1 MHLKSYPRDHLPSA
15 QDLPDSDETPVD
27 NELQDLI
34 PTLLKAMLAS
44 IWSERMDWF
53 FGVDMGV
60 YTDPNQPA
68 IVPDGFLSIGVPR
81 IRDEGLRLS
90 YVLWEEQQVPT
101 LVLEVVSKT
110 RRGEYSQK
118 KQQYAQLG
126 VPYYVIY
133 NPLRTQQQ
141 RLEVYQLQ
149 EGQYQLLSGEP
160 VWLPELNLGIG
171 SDRGTYQGITREWLY
186 WYEEKGDRYPTPE
199 ERAESAELELES
211 ERQEKELERDRA
223 DLQQQRAEGA
233 ELELERQQERADRA
247 ESDLQQLREKLQ
259 QLNIDPDALL

>member
-1 MHLKSYPRDHLPSA
+1 MQLEYHPRDYYPSA

-53 FGVDMGV
+53 FGVDMGI

-81 IRDEGLRLS
+81 IIGEGLRLS
-90 YVLWEEQQVPT
+90 YVLWQEQQVPT
-101 LVLEVVSKT
+101 LVLEVVSQT

-126 VPYYVIY
+126 VLYYVIY
-133 NPLRTQQQ
+133 NPLRTQQP
-141 RLEVYQLQ
+141 RLEVHQLKGG
-149 EGQYQLLSGEP
+149 EYQLLSGEP

-171 SDRGTYQGITREWLY
+171 RDRGKNQGIEREWLY
-186 WYEEKGDRYPTPE
+186 WYDENGDRYLTPE
-199 ERAESAELELES
+199 ERA
-211 ERQEKELERDRA
+211 D
-223 DLQQQRAEGA
+223 
-233 ELELERQQERADRA
+233 RQQERADR
-247 ESDLQQLREKLQ
+247 QQAVIEQKEQTIQHLRERLK
-259 QLNIDPDALL
+259 QLGIDPDTLA

>member
-1 MHLKSYPRDHLPSA
+1 MQLEYHPRDYYPSA
-15 QDLPDSDETPVD
+15 KDLPDSDETPVD

-44 IWSERMDWF
+44 IWAERMDWF
-53 FGVDMGV
+53 FGVDMGI

-81 IRDEGLRLS
+81 IIGEGLRLS

-101 LVLEVVSKT
+101 LVLEVVSQT

-126 VPYYVIY
+126 VLYSVIY
-133 NPLRTQQQ
+133 NPLRTQQP
-141 RLEVYQLQ
+141 RLEVHQLKGG
-149 EGQYQLLSGEP
+149 EYQLLSGEP

-171 SDRGTYQGITREWLY
+171 RERGTYQGIEREWLY
-186 WYEEKGDRYPTPE
+186 WYDEEGKRYLTPE
-199 ERAESAELELES
+199 ERC
-211 ERQEKELERDRA
+211 
-223 DLQQQRAEGA
+223 
-233 ELELERQQERADRA
+233 DRA
-247 ESDLQQLREKLQ
+247 ESELQQLREKLR
-259 QLNIDPDALL
+259 QLNIDPDTLL